1 MSPDP
6 SKRYS
11 MRILDADMK
20 QQLRDLFDGLETKL
34 GIQGMS
40 VALYSVIMELVGNAV
55 KANLKRAFFREH
67 RYSMDDPDTYQAGL
81 AAFKQSHGTL
91 KKEDYVGALEDLDLV
106 VSVEVDLD
114 HQRLLAYVEN
124 TTILIAEEER
134 RIRKKLGNAM
144 DCSELTDFY
153 MNYGDDIEGSG
164 LGLAMI
170 VFMIREIGFDPKY
183 FRVFHRG
190 NRTIAR
196 LEFPLEADY
205 VPIRERGPVEGN
217 LGPV

>member
-1 MSPDP
+1 MSPDS
-6 SKRYS
+6 SKRFS
-11 MRILDADMK
+11 MRLLDADMK
-20 QQLRDLFDGLETKL
+20 QELRGLFDDLEKRLQISGL
-34 GIQGMS
+34 G

-55 KANLKRAFFREH
+55 KANLKRAFFRQH
-67 RYSMDDPDTYQAGL
+67 GYSMDDAGTYQSGL
-81 AAFKQSHGTL
+81 QAFKESHGTL

-106 VSVEVDLD
+106 VTVEVDLD
-114 HQRLLAYVEN
+114 HDRLLAYVEN

-144 DCSELTDFY
+144 DCAELSDFY
-153 MNYGDDIEGSG
+153 MNYGDDVEGSG

-170 VFMIREIGFDPKY
+170 VFMIRQIGFDPRN

-196 LEFPLEADY
+196 LEFPLHADY
-205 VPIRERGPVEGN
+205 VPIRERGPVVG
-217 LGPV
+217 

>member
-1 MSPDP
+1 MSPD
-6 SKRYS
+6 SNKRYS

-20 QQLRDLFDGLETKL
+20 QQMRDLFEGLETKL
-34 GIQGMS
+34 GIQGLG

-55 KANLKRAFFREH
+55 KANLKRAYFREH
-67 RYSMDDPDTYQAGL
+67 SYSMEDPATYQAGL
-81 AAFKQSHGTL
+81 VAFKESHGTL
-91 KKEDYVGALEDLDLV
+91 KKEDYVSALEELELV

-124 TTILIAEEER
+124 TTILIAEEEM

-153 MNYGDDIEGSG
+153 MNYGDDVEGSG

-170 VFMIREIGFDPKY
+170 VFMIRQIGFDPKY

-205 VPIRERGPVEGN
+205 VPIRERGPVPGA
-217 LGPV
+217 LGLG